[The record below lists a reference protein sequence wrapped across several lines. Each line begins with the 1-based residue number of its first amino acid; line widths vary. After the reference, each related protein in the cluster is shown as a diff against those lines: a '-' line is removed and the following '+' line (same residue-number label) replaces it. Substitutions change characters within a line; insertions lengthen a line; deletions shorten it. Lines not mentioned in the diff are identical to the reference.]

1 MLATALLTAND
12 TDYDVMSPVAK
23 RSANHDPLAERLRIG
38 LLKTIEAKDHIY
50 RCGDAASHV
59 YQVDSGHV
67 CVYRT
72 LSDGRRQV
80 IDFAYPG
87 DIIGLGAI
95 DQHAD
100 SAQAITKVRMRC
112 IRTSTLR
119 QAAQQDGRLG
129 LRLCDAVSRELLASR
144 ELLFTVGR
152 CTANERLAAF
162 LMGLSRRNQRNGA
175 DPDEFVLPMTRWD
188 IADFLGLTI
197 ETVSRSFTKLREEGI
212 IDIEQCVLVTIV
224 DHAALARIAEGQ
236 GR

>member
-1 MLATALLTAND
+1 
-12 TDYDVMSPVAK
+12 
-23 RSANHDPLAERLRIG
+23 
-38 LLKTIEAKDHIY
+38 
-50 RCGDAASHV
+50 
-59 YQVDSGHV
+59 
-67 CVYRT
+67 
-72 LSDGRRQV
+72 
-80 IDFAYPG
+80 
-87 DIIGLGAI
+87 
-95 DQHAD
+95 
-100 SAQAITKVRMRC
+100 
-112 IRTSTLR
+112 
-119 QAAQQDGRLG
+119 
-129 LRLCDAVSRELLASR
+129 LLASR

-152 CTANERLAAF
+152 CTASERLAAF